1 MDDDADRD
9 RPAGEREATRGWPT
23 GEHNPYLVEGE
34 IEQWGKL
41 ARGLRHNRTGRRR
54 ALRLLLWLAVAL
66 AVLIVAVSTLWTPPP
81 R

>member
-1 MDDDADRD
+1 MDDD
-9 RPAGEREATRGWPT
+9 EAARGRAHRGWPV

-41 ARGLRHNRTGRRR
+41 AAGLRHNRTGRRR
-54 ALRLLLWLAVAL
+54 ALRLFLWLAVAL
-66 AVLIVAVSTLWTPPP
+66 VAVFVVTFTLWPAPP